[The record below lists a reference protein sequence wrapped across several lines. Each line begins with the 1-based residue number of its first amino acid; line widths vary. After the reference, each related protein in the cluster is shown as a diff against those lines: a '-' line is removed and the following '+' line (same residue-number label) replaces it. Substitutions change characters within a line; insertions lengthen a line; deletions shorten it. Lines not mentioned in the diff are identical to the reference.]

1 MYGRRA
7 AHLLPSRRRLRFCLP
22 RPGRAGEPPT
32 HLRLGSG
39 SSCCLSPVQQARLLR
54 RVCAYVV
61 RLRLARISSP
71 PSGRAARARRGWSG
85 AGGQS
90 APRRPPAIVAGA
102 DTRAAGV
109 HTCASSAG
117 WRRAPAGLLGNEP
130 AGPRPSPPLP
140 SLQAKK
146 GPKQQQAERRRRQRA
161 KGSGRRPPPQSHPS
175 SRIREERGDNRSEE
189 RRKRP
194 YAGWLNV
201 GRSGRRLI
209 LLHIPFHWRTLN
221 RRCWGRTSLIL
232 LIDWQHGLCH
242 PAFPGTTMCHLER
255 QGRARPLS

>member
-7 AHLLPSRRRLRFCLP
+7 AHLLPSRRRRLRFCLP

-32 HLRLGSG
+32 HLRLGSARLGSG

-71 PSGRAARARRGWSG
+71 PSGRAARARRG
-85 AGGQS
+85 QS

-109 HTCASSAG
+109 HTCAPSAG

-140 SLQAKK
+140 ASEE
-146 GPKQQQAERRRRQRA
+146 GPEAAASRAAAAAAGQREW
-161 KGSGRRPPPQSHPS
+161 PPPPP
-175 SRIREERGDNRSEE
+175 I
-189 RRKRP
+189 P
-194 YAGWLNV
+194 P
-201 GRSGRRLI
+201 I
-209 LLHIPFHWRTLN
+209 LSDP
-221 RRCWGRTSLIL
+221 
-232 LIDWQHGLCH
+232 
-242 PAFPGTTMCHLER
+242 
-255 QGRARPLS
+255 